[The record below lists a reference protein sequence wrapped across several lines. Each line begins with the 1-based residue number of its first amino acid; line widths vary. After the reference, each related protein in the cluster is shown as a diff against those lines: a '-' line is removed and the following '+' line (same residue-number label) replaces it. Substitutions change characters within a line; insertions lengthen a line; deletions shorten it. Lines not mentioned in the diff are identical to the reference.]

1 MSDLPTQSPRKIRL
15 PARSTRTAP
24 GNVNAEETKRGMCCV
39 TQRSVN
45 KGLKQNRD
53 RVRNGSKVADTNQD
67 EVCTVF
73 SLYLYDGDDEV
84 LRFHGAENSEIYK
97 SENFLIFRPCFLKD
111 IDRSADSFR
120 CLF

>member
-1 MSDLPTQSPRKIRL
+1 
-15 PARSTRTAP
+15 
-24 GNVNAEETKRGMCCV
+24 MCCV

-84 LRFHGAENSEIYK
+84 LRFHGAENSKICK

-120 CLF
+120 CLC

>member
-24 GNVNAEETKRGMCCV
+24 GDVNAEETKRGMCCV

-84 LRFHGAENSEIYK
+84 LRFHGAKMLKYINRKIS
-97 SENFLIFRPCFLKD
+97 SFSGPVFLK
-111 IDRSADSFR
+111 ILTAPRTHFVV
-120 CLF
+120 CV